1 MLKKRPLPANGSS
14 GEASCKVLYCVYF
27 TYFALPLPKELTIP
41 PAETAASLRAI
52 ANIGKVVLVVTVG
65 DVAVDSCW
73 SRACNASLYERCRVV
88 DAVAGCSCPALCD
101 RVVKPVCASDGHT
114 YDSLCH
120 LQ

>member
-27 TYFALPLPKELTIP
+27 TYFALPLPKELTVP
-41 PAETAASLRAI
+41 PPKRLPDYAQSL
-52 ANIGKVVLVVTVG
+52 IGKVVLVVTVG

>member
-1 MLKKRPLPANGSS
+1 VRLVAKYYTA
-14 GEASCKVLYCVYF
+14 F
-27 TYFALPLPKELTIP
+27 TLLTLHFLCQKNLQS
-41 PAETAASLRAI
+41 PAETAARLRAI

-120 LQ
+120 L